1 MFYLFA
7 IVLTNLHLIYHQI
20 TTHIDLFPFNNVRE
34 YTRKEQLT
42 EAAIH
47 FISMGFPVLAL
58 LSDCKI
64 MALVAAVELGLMFA
78 GEIYTWW
85 TAYFFGAR
93 FAWQSNWKEL
103 HQRIFSKTIIMLP
116 ARGKNPAPNLE
127 HCILHILT
135 LLSGIACLLYY
146 IYG

>member
-1 MFYLFA
+1 MLYLFA
-7 IVLTNLHLIYHQI
+7 IVLTNLHLIYHQV
-20 TTHIDLFPFNNVRE
+20 TTRIDLFPFNNVRE

-47 FISMGFPVLAL
+47 FFSMGFPVLAL
-58 LSDCKI
+58 LCDCKI

-93 FAWQSNWKEL
+93 FALQSNWQEL

-116 ARGKNPAPNLE
+116 ARGKNPVPNLE

-135 LLSGIACLLYY
+135 LLSGVACLLYY